1 MRGRKRGSRVRDR
14 GVFRGLRASFGF
26 LPIAINVV
34 VNRAIQAEGAELYCG
49 AIDLVTVPGHA
60 DRFELVKHA
69 SGIGRC
75 ARGRLGCSGGP
86 GSLVQ
91 LLRRR

>member
-1 MRGRKRGSRVRDR
+1 MRGRKRGSRVRNG

-26 LPIAINVV
+26 FPIAIDVV
-34 VNRAIQAEGAELYCG
+34 VNRAIQAEGAKLYCC
-49 AIDLVTVPGHA
+49 AVDLVTVPGHA
-60 DRFELVKHA
+60 DRLELVKHA

-86 GSLVQ
+86 SSLVK
-91 LLRRR
+91 LLRSR